1 MKPDIKEAE
10 VIPKFLQD
18 SFIDWE
24 MQVRLSGTYNIREL
38 PKKIGK
44 VIKRIFYYLHIQP
57 KNQRH
62 DYVSRKV

>member
-24 MQVRLSGTYNIREL
+24 MQVRLSGTYKVNRTTKDDWKDDQGDLLVFNNLASIL
-38 PKKIGK
+38 IMYLGK
-44 VIKRIFYYLHIQP
+44 YT
-57 KNQRH
+57 
-62 DYVSRKV
+62 